1 MANSNIT
8 RETQKNRLKRQLVPA
23 GDDFVP
29 ERKPLP
35 KAFLPA
41 LLLVLF
47 LCAIGG
53 YLYFTN
59 RHYDSLT
66 VIWDRSTQSESGKA
80 ETFRGYEP
88 FAKGVLQYS
97 KDGASY
103 VDGDGKTIWERSYQM
118 QNPIVA
124 VQGDYAVI
132 ADRGA
137 QSIYI
142 FNTSANTGLAS
153 TVLPVSRVAVSGNG
167 VVYAVLK
174 DESADY
180 ITAFKADGSGIDL
193 SVKSIITGD
202 GYPIDIAVSPDG
214 TELITSYVSIENSQT
229 VPKVIFR
236 NFDEVGQAADARRV
250 VGGFTDEFA
259 GHLVGKVNFS
269 SNEYSQAFYDGGIAF
284 FSTKV
289 LTSPELLANV
299 TFEEEINSIAYSK
312 DYAAVVLNTNTGEMP
327 YKLVVFKA
335 NGAKLSETEFNFPYT
350 SFEING
356 DYILL
361 YNETACR
368 VYNTRGHELLAADL
382 PTQTSFMV
390 KTGFMG
396 EFLIGGRGQMM
407 KVKMN

>member
-1 MANSNIT
+1 M
-8 RETQKNRLKRQLVPA
+8 
-23 GDDFVP
+23 
-29 ERKPLP
+29 
-35 KAFLPA
+35 
-41 LLLVLF
+41 
-47 LCAIGG
+47 
-53 YLYFTN
+53 
-59 RHYDSLT
+59 
-66 VIWDRSTQSESGKA
+66 
-80 ETFRGYEP
+80 
-88 FAKGVLQYS
+88 
-97 KDGASY
+97 
-103 VDGDGKTIWERSYQM
+103 
-118 QNPIVA
+118 
-124 VQGDYAVI
+124 
-132 ADRGA
+132 
-137 QSIYI
+137 
-142 FNTSANTGLAS
+142 
-153 TVLPVSRVAVSGNG
+153 
-167 VVYAVLK
+167 
-174 DESADY
+174 
-180 ITAFKADGSGIDL
+180 
-193 SVKSIITGD
+193 
-202 GYPIDIAVSPDG
+202 
-214 TELITSYVSIENSQT
+214 
-229 VPKVIFR
+229 
-236 NFDEVGQAADARRV
+236 

-335 NGAKLSETEFNFPYT
+335 NGTKLSETEFNFPYT

-382 PTQTSFMV
+382 PAQTSFMV

-396 EFLIGGRGQMM
+396 EFLIGGSGQMM

>member
-35 KAFLPA
+35 KAFLPV

-229 VPKVIFR
+229 IPKVIFR

-382 PTQTSFMV
+382 PAQTSFMV

-396 EFLIGGRGQMM
+396 EFLIGGSGQMM

>member
-229 VPKVIFR
+229 IPKVIFR

-269 SNEYSQAFYDGGIAF
+269 SNEYSPAFYHGGSAF
-284 FSTKV
+284 CSTKV

-382 PTQTSFMV
+382 PAQTSFMV

-396 EFLIGGRGQMM
+396 EFLIGGSGQMM

>member
-229 VPKVIFR
+229 IPKVIFR

-382 PTQTSFMV
+382 PAQTSFMV

-396 EFLIGGRGQMM
+396 EFLIGGSGQMM

>member
-8 RETQKNRLKRQLVPA
+8 RDTQKNRLKRQLVPA

-124 VQGDYAVI
+124 IQGDYAVI

-229 VPKVIFR
+229 IPKVIFR

-382 PTQTSFMV
+382 PAQTSFMV

-396 EFLIGGRGQMM
+396 EFLIGGSGQMM

>member
-236 NFDEVGQAADARRV
+236 NFDEVGQ
-250 VGGFTDEFA
+250 
-259 GHLVGKVNFS
+259 
-269 SNEYSQAFYDGGIAF
+269 EYSQAFYDGGIAF

>member
-142 FNTSANTGLAS
+142 FNASANTGLAS

-229 VPKVIFR
+229 IPKVIFR

-382 PTQTSFMV
+382 PAQTSFMV

-396 EFLIGGRGQMM
+396 EFLIGGSGQMM

>member
-8 RETQKNRLKRQLVPA
+8 RDTQNNRLQRQLVPA

-229 VPKVIFR
+229 IPKVIFR

-335 NGAKLSETEFNFPYT
+335 NGTKLSETEFNFPYT

-382 PTQTSFMV
+382 PAQTSFMV

-396 EFLIGGRGQMM
+396 EFLIGGSGQMM

>member
-229 VPKVIFR
+229 IPKVIFR

-335 NGAKLSETEFNFPYT
+335 NGTKLSETEFNFPYT

-382 PTQTSFMV
+382 PAQTSFMV

-396 EFLIGGRGQMM
+396 EFLIGGSGQMM